1 MVNLLSSLLLGEIII
16 LFLLLLMSKILK
28 LLLLSFFLVA
38 IYIACILH
46 SQYISQFY
54 LNKCMDEYPRDDLE
68 LMHNDIITL
77 YHFPYVIKITIE
89 KSTRIIEAFDFKSD
103 VYLFGVRLST
113 HENWLYLGD
122 RVIYIP

>member
-1 MVNLLSSLLLGEIII
+1 
-16 LFLLLLMSKILK
+16 
-28 LLLLSFFLVA
+28 
-38 IYIACILH
+38 
-46 SQYISQFY
+46 
-54 LNKCMDEYPRDDLE
+54 MDEYPLDDLE
-68 LMHNDIITL
+68 LMHYDIITL
-77 YHFPYVIKITIE
+77 YHFPYVVKITIE